1 MFHSVNAGAAGAN
14 ALTAYNRRDAGIAA
28 ANNALTGIRASHGAF
43 IKRAAAPDAAEQ
55 EAPSAVSAGIAAAK
69 RLANAAAPKAEV
81 SIVKRASA
89 KPRDGGY
96 TALFVFESSEEGREL
111 LAKIRAADPDR
122 EILHSSDTGF
132 DYIYTGDIAE
142 DELARIRQCDWESVY
157 GKTAQPAAV
166 VKISDEGR
174 ELAAQISEPN
184 PVSTVSGFRFVPDGD
199 NSFKIVPDEATV
211 VTISADSKPK
221 IIRDGDNTVLM
232 LPENFIE
239 SHREAKAQRL
249 ANPPVD
255 ELGELMREAMAYNV
269 DNTLLFSLYTNT
281 EMDTK
286 TAFKLASELG
296 RLLSDP
302 RETLETRV
310 ANREKGLK
318 FAEYIAQN
326 YIDDPAAKQTFID
339 RAKEVANLYEM
350 RDKGYD
356 IYWTM
361 DEKLHI
367 DKPDDNLL
375 VIAGKPTVKA
385 ATDII
390 DRAKNSLNMNTV
402 KEDALNILKKIMA
415 NAGSHYLY
423 NPDGTFVNT
432 EEFRAAMLSKLA

>member
-1 MFHSVNAGAAGAN
+1 MFYQVNTGATGA
-14 ALTAYNRRDAGIAA
+14 
-28 ANNALTGIRASHGAF
+28 NALTGIRAANSAL
-43 IKRAAAPDAAEQ
+43 IKRPDPTADTKTVSDNGSVKWQ
-55 EAPSAVSAGIAAAK
+55 PSSAGIAAA
-69 RLANAAAPKAEV
+69 RRPAQAIQAAQAVIDAATAADATPATTAAA
-81 SIVKRASA
+81 
-89 KPRDGGY
+89 
-96 TALFVFESSEEGREL
+96 T
-111 LAKIRAADPDR
+111 
-122 EILHSSDTGF
+122 
-132 DYIYTGDIAE
+132 
-142 DELARIRQCDWESVY
+142 
-157 GKTAQPAAV
+157 QPAAV
-166 VKISDEGR
+166 LDTVEISDEGR
-174 ELAAQISEPN
+174 ELSEQMSESN
-184 PVSTVSGFRFVPDGD
+184 PVYTISGFRFVPDGD
-199 NSFKIVPDEATV
+199 NSFKIVPDEAKV
-211 VTISADSKPK
+211 FTISADSKPR
-221 IIRDGDNTVLM
+221 IIREGDETILM

-269 DNTLLFSLYTNT
+269 DNTLLFSLYSNT
-281 EMDTK
+281 EMDNT

-318 FAEYIAQN
+318 LAEYIAEN
-326 YIDDPAAKQTFID
+326 YIDDPAAKQTFLD

-350 RDKGYD
+350 RDKGYN

-390 DRAKNSLNMNTV
+390 DRVKNSLNMNTV
-402 KEDALNILKKIMA
+402 KEDALNILKKIIA
-415 NAGSHYLY
+415 TAGSHYLY
-423 NPDGTFVNT
+423 NPDGTFINT
-432 EEFRAAMLSKLA
+432 EEFRKAMLSKLE